1 MLLKQEN
8 KLKLNISV
16 SIEIKSRMRWNIMLF
31 ETLKRAIIRGNYTSK
46 KDMGDKL
53 SLLYSADKIND
64 EQYIDLVFLLEG
76 GEE

>member
-1 MLLKQEN
+1 
-8 KLKLNISV
+8 
-16 SIEIKSRMRWNIMLF
+16 MLF

-46 KDMGDKL
+46 KDMADKL

>member
-1 MLLKQEN
+1 
-8 KLKLNISV
+8 
-16 SIEIKSRMRWNIMLF
+16 MLF
-31 ETLKRAIIRGNYTSK
+31 DTLKRAILRGNYVNKEEMTE
-46 KDMGDKL
+46 KL